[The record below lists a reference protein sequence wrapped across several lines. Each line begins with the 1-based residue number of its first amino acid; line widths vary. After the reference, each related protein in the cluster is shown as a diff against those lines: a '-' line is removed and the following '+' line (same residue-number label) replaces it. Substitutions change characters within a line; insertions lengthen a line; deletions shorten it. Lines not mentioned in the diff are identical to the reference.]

1 MANWLVVIDEDEAR
15 RHAYTANVEAII
27 APLAGLH
34 VASRSGAWWAA
45 VWAVAN
51 TAPLDV
57 ETRSE
62 SVALIWGEARDTQG
76 ELQTAAS
83 IRTAWHGGAKAQW
96 DGYYAAAV
104 INQAERSLTI
114 GSDLL
119 GIFPIYY
126 WTDGNGLVLVGTSPE
141 LFRTHPYFRAE
152 LDITGLVGILLTNG
166 LVNGQTLWRGVK
178 RLGPGRR
185 LRVANSRV
193 WEDEAYQIPSDLGSL
208 ELPLSG
214 HVDQLAD
221 AISSAVKR
229 HTPAGRSYGML
240 LSGGLDSRMIAGFMI
255 RGGVKPRPLTLGLD
269 SDLEMR
275 CSKAVANLY
284 GLDHVTG
291 EPEATDY
298 PELASLNARLEHL
311 ANGFTTLRDWWTQ
324 RQVGNLG
331 ERLVTGL
338 LADSLVGGTSISW
351 AYSDNPPS
359 MSYENFVQQKP
370 KLGVPPDVLR
380 QLLRATEAED
390 VIEEVEHSLRDEF
403 TGYSDRMSYCAWRY
417 DLAHGQRYHVGGT
430 AWRLSFG
437 SWPVLPMLDRHLIET
452 VARMPAASLADR
464 ELQLALVETKLPELA
479 ALPLDRSDLIS
490 EQPQYLKP
498 EARQLLADSIRH
510 NLHSVRG
517 LLSFGTPKE
526 ARYWYRINNFN
537 GELWKRA
544 REAAEPQRGQVGDI
558 FDSELLRKI
567 LPPLSEKPKGQGP
580 WVGES
585 GRKLL
590 LGFLFWAE
598 HHLEQ

>member
-15 RHAYTANVEAII
+15 RAAYAASVEAIV
-27 APLAGLH
+27 APIAGLH
-34 VASRSGAWWAA
+34 VASQGGAGWTA

-51 TAPLDV
+51 TAPFSVDI
-57 ETRSE
+57 RSKCG
-62 SVALIWGEARDTQG
+62 ALLWGEARDTTG

-104 INQAERSLTI
+104 IEESERSLTV

-126 WTDGNGLVLVGTSPE
+126 WTDRNGLVLVGTSPE
-141 LFRTHPYFRAE
+141 LFQTHPRFRAD
-152 LDITGLVGILLTNG
+152 LDFTGLVGILLTNG
-166 LVNGQTLWRGVK
+166 LVNGQALWHGVK

-185 LRVANSRV
+185 LRVTSERV
-193 WEDEAYQIPSDLGSL
+193 WEDEAYQIPSDLGSI

-214 HVDQLAD
+214 HVNQLAD
-221 AISSAVKR
+221 ALSGAIKR
-229 HTPAGRSYGML
+229 HTPSGRSYGLL

-255 RGGVKPRPLTLGLD
+255 RGGVKPRPLTLGLA

-284 GLDHVTG
+284 GLDHVAG
-291 EPEATDY
+291 EPEAADY
-298 PELASLNARLEHL
+298 PELACLNARWEHL

-324 RQVGNLG
+324 RRVGNLG

-338 LADSLVGGTSISW
+338 LADSLVGGTSLSW

-380 QLLRATEAED
+380 QLLRATEAD
-390 VIEEVEHSLRDEF
+390 KVIKEVERSLRDEF
-403 TGYSDRMSYCAWRY
+403 MGYSDRISYCAWRY

-437 SWPVLPMLDRHLIET
+437 SWPVLPMLDRQLIET

-479 ALPLDRSDLIS
+479 SLPLDRSDLIS
-490 EQPQYLKP
+490 DQPQYLQP
-498 EARQLLADSIRH
+498 EARQLLADTIR
-510 NLHSVRG
+510 NKLHSVRG
-517 LLSFGTPKE
+517 LLSLGKQMET
-526 ARYWYRINNFN
+526 RYWYRINNFN

-544 REAAEPQRGQVGDI
+544 REAAEPQRGLVGDI

-567 LPPLSEKPKGQGP
+567 LPSLSEKSVGQGP

-590 LGFLFWAE
+590 LGFIYWAE
-598 HHLEQ
+598 HHLE